1 MEEERKKPTRKKIQ
15 AFLTG
20 EEDLPTYYVNMV
32 NVRTS
37 LEDFFLTFGTVV
49 PTHYV
54 EDPEELDNL
63 KVRPL
68 FRCAM
73 SRSVAQDL
81 IKILTN
87 CYEHQTTLIEEMQ
100 DAPTIQDGPARRD

>member
-1 MEEERKKPTRKKIQ
+1 MEEENAARKKINV
-15 AFLTG
+15 FLTG
-20 EEDLPTYYVNMV
+20 EEDLPTYYANMV

-49 PTHYV
+49 PTHFV

-73 SRSVAQDL
+73 SRSSAKDL
-81 IKILTN
+81 IRLLTQ

-100 DAPTIQDGPARRD
+100 DDRQRRD

>member
-1 MEEERKKPTRKKIQ
+1 MAEEQEKPACKQTYG
-15 AFLTG
+15 FLTG

-32 NVRTS
+32 NIRTS

-73 SRSVAQDL
+73 SRSRAQDL
-81 IKILTN
+81 IRLLTQ
-87 CYEHQTTLIEEMQ
+87 CYEHQTTLIEELQ
-100 DAPTIQDGPARRD
+100 DAPTIHDAPGRRD